1 MKKIISMLTS
11 FMMMMLVMANIAI
24 PISAVA
30 TSEADADT
38 VLKIGSVKA
47 NAGETVKVPVSL
59 TKNTKGLA
67 SVQLKL
73 KTSGG
78 ITVKANSMAGTMK
91 DSNMVC
97 MPNYKDAESFILAWV
112 NANTASLEGTDAEVM
127 SLEFEIPA
135 GTPDGTYPITF
146 ADASEYALEGTNAA
160 GVDLN
165 MYGVAGEIVVG
176 EGGEVT
182 TTTTVTTADTTPVET
197 TTTAATTPTPTPGD
211 YDTELTIGTVTG
223 KAGETVTLPIALT
236 KNDKGFASVQ
246 LKLNTALPTV
256 KDSMAG
262 TMKDSNMVCMPNYNK
277 EDSFILA
284 WVNADTASI
293 EGLDDNLMTLQYT
306 IPADAKPGTV
316 YPITFADKS
325 DYALEG
331 TNAAG
336 ENLVIE
342 GIDGSITVEDAV
354 APDPDTQLTIGNV
367 KGKPGETV
375 TLPVAL
381 TKNDKGFAS
390 VQLKLNTALPTVK
403 DSMAGTMKDSNMVCM
418 PNYNKEDSF
427 ILAWVNADTA
437 SIEGLDDNLMT
448 LQYTIPADA
457 KPGTVYPI
465 TFADKSDY
473 ALEGTNAA
481 GENLVIE
488 GIDGSITVED
498 AVAPDPDTQLTIG
511 NVKGKPGETV
521 TLPVALTK
529 NDKGFASVQLK
540 LNTALPTVKDSMA
553 GTMKDSNMVCMPN
566 YNKEDS
572 FILAWV
578 NADTASIEGLDDNL
592 MTLQYTIPADAKPGT
607 VYPITFADKSDYALE
622 GTNAAGENLVIEGID
637 GSITVED
644 AVAPD
649 PDTQLTI
656 GNVKGKPGETVTLP
670 VALTK
675 NDKGFASV
683 QLKLNTAL
691 PTVKDSMAGTMKDS
705 NMVCMPNYNKEDSF
719 ILAWVNADTAS
730 IEGLDDNLMTLQYTI
745 PADAKPGT
753 VYPITFADKSDY
765 ALEGTNAAGENL
777 VIEGIDGYIKV
788 KEETPEPDLIL
799 EAEQKKAKPGDLVT
813 YAVKVTKNDKGVA
826 SLQIKLKTDVLQ
838 VEKDSIGGYVKDNNM
853 VCMPNYGQ
861 ANAYILAWVNADTAS
876 MEGTNDEF
884 MTIQFQIPEDATP
897 GTKYPITFAPD
908 SEYALEGT
916 NGAGENLNIKGVDG
930 WIEIEEPDDT
940 TTTTTTTEETT
951 TTTEETTTTTEES
964 TTETST
970 TEPTTTTVTTTPTT
984 VTTTTTPE
992 PTETTTTTSET
1003 TTVTTTTTPTP
1014 TTTVTTTT
1022 TPTPTTTTTPTP
1034 TTTTSETTVTTVT
1047 TTPTETTTTTAETP
1061 APEADLVLEADKVE
1075 VAAGDTVTYKVKVT
1089 KNAKGVASLQMK
1101 LKTDALQ
1108 VENESIGG
1116 YVKDSNM
1123 VCMPNYKQANAF
1135 TLAWVNAG
1143 TLSME
1148 GTNDEFITI
1157 QFTVPAD
1164 AEDGTI
1170 YPITFAPNSEYELAG
1185 TNGAGEDLVVEGVA
1199 GYIKV
1204 KATTTTTTTTEE
1216 STTTTV
1222 TTTPTTT
1229 TTPEPTETSTTT
1241 SATTTPTTTTTP
1253 EPTETSTTTS
1263 ATTTPTTT
1271 TTPEPTETSTTTSE
1285 TTTVTTT
1292 TTPTPT
1298 TTTSETTVT
1307 TVTTTPTE
1315 TTTTTAET
1323 PAPEADLVLE
1333 ADKVEAAPGETVK
1346 FPVKVTKNAK
1356 GVASLQMKLKTDAL
1370 QVADGSLAGYVQ
1382 DSNMVCMPNYKQA
1395 NAFTL
1400 AWVNAGTLSM
1410 EGTNDEFIMLTFE
1423 IPEDAEDGTI
1433 YPITFAPN
1441 SEYELAGTNGDG
1453 LDLVIEG
1460 LDGYIKV
1467 VKPIE
1472 TTTVTTTTT
1481 PVTTTTT
1488 PEPTETSTTT
1498 SETTTVTT
1506 TTTPEPTETS
1516 TTTSET
1522 TTVTTTT
1529 TPEPTETSTT
1539 TSESTTETTVT
1550 TVTTTPTETT
1560 TTTAE
1565 TPAPDADLVLKIDD
1579 IEAEAGETVKLPI
1592 KVTKNAKGVA
1602 SLQMQV
1608 KTDALQVND
1617 GSLSGYVQDSNMV
1630 CMPNY
1635 KQNNKFT
1642 LAWVNAG
1649 TASMEGLNDEFI
1661 VLEFTIPE
1669 DAEAGTKYPITFADS
1684 SEYELAGTNGNAEDL
1699 VIEGIN
1705 GSITVKG
1712 KDTTTE
1718 TTTTTAEPATSP
1730 TTTTTETTVTTSE
1743 TTNTGD
1749 TSGTTTETEESMTT
1763 TTNGGDATSE
1773 TTTTTAVTTTTTAA
1787 GGTTATTKTTPGSS
1801 AKTTTA
1807 TTKAS
1812 TTTSPHTGVAGV
1824 AATVA
1829 AFITAAGAA
1838 IFSRKKND

>member
-1 MKKIISMLTS
+1 MLTS

-262 TMKDSNMVCMPNYNK
+262 TMKDSNMVCMPNYTK
-277 EDSFILA
+277 TDSFILA
-284 WVNADTASI
+284 WVNANTASI
-293 EGLDDNLMTLQYT
+293 EGLDENLMTLQYT
-306 IPADAKPGTV
+306 IPADAAPGTV
-316 YPITFADKS
+316 YPITFADAS

-336 ENLVIE
+336 ENLKINGVAGAIK
-342 GIDGSITVEDAV
+342 VEEEVKPA
-354 APDPDTQLTIGNV
+354 DTQLTIGKV
-367 KGKPGETV
+367 TGKPGETV

-390 VQLKLNTALPTVK
+390 VQLKLNTSLPTVK

-488 GIDGSITVED
+488 GIDGSITVEEE
-498 AVAPDPDTQLTIG
+498 VGDPDTQLTIG

-540 LNTALPTVKDSMA
+540 LNTSLPTVKDSMA

-637 GSITVED
+637 GSITVE
-644 AVAPD
+644 A
-649 PDTQLTI
+649 
-656 GNVKGKPGETVTLP
+656 E
-670 VALTK
+670 
-675 NDKGFASV
+675 
-683 QLKLNTAL
+683 
-691 PTVKDSMAGTMKDS
+691 
-705 NMVCMPNYNKEDSF
+705 
-719 ILAWVNADTAS
+719 
-730 IEGLDDNLMTLQYTI
+730 EG
-745 PADAKPGT
+745 
-753 VYPITFADKSDY
+753 
-765 ALEGTNAAGENL
+765 
-777 VIEGIDGYIKV
+777 
-788 KEETPEPDLIL
+788 EPDLIL
-799 EAEQKKAKPGDLVT
+799 EAEQKKAKPGELVT

-826 SLQIKLKTDVLQ
+826 SLQMKLKTDVLQ

-897 GTKYPITFAPD
+897 GTKYPITFAPN

-970 TEPTTTTVTTTPTT
+970 TEPTTTTVTTTETSTTEPTT
-984 VTTTTTPE
+984 TTVTTTETSTTEPTTTTVTTTETTTTEPTTTTVTTTPTTTTTPE
-992 PTETTTTTSET
+992 PTETSTTTSET
-1003 TTVTTTTTPTP
+1003 TTV
-1014 TTTVTTTT
+1014 
-1022 TPTPTTTTTPTP
+1022 TTTTTPTP

-1164 AEDGTI
+1164 AEEGTI

-1216 STTTTV
+1216 TTTTTEESTTTTV
-1222 TTTPTTT
+1222 
-1229 TTPEPTETSTTT
+1229 
-1241 SATTTPTTTTTP
+1241 TTTPTTTTTP

-1467 VKPIE
+1467 VAPTP
-1472 TTTVTTTTT
+1472 TTT
-1481 PVTTTTT
+1481 VTTTTT

-1539 TSESTTETTVT
+1539 TSETTTETTVT

-1661 VLEFTIPE
+1661 VLSFTIPE

-1773 TTTTTAVTTTTTAA
+1773 TTTTTAVTTTTKAA

>member
-1 MKKIISMLTS
+1 
-11 FMMMMLVMANIAI
+11 
-24 PISAVA
+24 
-30 TSEADADT
+30 
-38 VLKIGSVKA
+38 
-47 NAGETVKVPVSL
+47 
-59 TKNTKGLA
+59 
-67 SVQLKL
+67 
-73 KTSGG
+73 
-78 ITVKANSMAGTMK
+78 
-91 DSNMVC
+91 
-97 MPNYKDAESFILAWV
+97 MPNYTKEDSFVLAWV
-112 NANTASLEGTDAEVM
+112 NANTAS
-127 SLEFEIPA
+127 
-135 GTPDGTYPITF
+135 
-146 ADASEYALEGTNAA
+146 
-160 GVDLN
+160 
-165 MYGVAGEIVVG
+165 
-176 EGGEVT
+176 
-182 TTTTVTTADTTPVET
+182 
-197 TTTAATTPTPTPGD
+197 
-211 YDTELTIGTVTG
+211 
-223 KAGETVTLPIALT
+223 
-236 KNDKGFASVQ
+236 
-246 LKLNTALPTV
+246 
-256 KDSMAG
+256 
-262 TMKDSNMVCMPNYNK
+262 
-277 EDSFILA
+277 
-284 WVNADTASI
+284 I
-293 EGLDDNLMTLQYT
+293 EGLDENLMTLQYT

-316 YPITFADKS
+316 YPITFADNS

-336 ENLVIE
+336 ENLKINGVAGAIK
-342 GIDGSITVEDAV
+342 VEEEVKPA
-354 APDPDTQLTIGNV
+354 DTQLTIGKV
-367 KGKPGETV
+367 TGKPGETV

-418 PNYNKEDSF
+418 PNYTKEDSF
-427 ILAWVNADTA
+427 VLAWVNANTA

-448 LQYTIPADA
+448 LQFTIPEDA
-457 KPGTVYPI
+457 EPGTVYPI
-465 TFADKSDY
+465 TFAD
-473 ALEGTNAA
+473 A
-481 GENLVIE
+481 
-488 GIDGSITVED
+488 
-498 AVAPDPDTQLTIG
+498 
-511 NVKGKPGETV
+511 
-521 TLPVALTK
+521 
-529 NDKGFASVQLK
+529 
-540 LNTALPTVKDSMA
+540 
-553 GTMKDSNMVCMPN
+553 
-566 YNKEDS
+566 
-572 FILAWV
+572 
-578 NADTASIEGLDDNL
+578 
-592 MTLQYTIPADAKPGT
+592 
-607 VYPITFADKSDYALE
+607 
-622 GTNAAGENLVIEGID
+622 
-637 GSITVED
+637 
-644 AVAPD
+644 
-649 PDTQLTI
+649 
-656 GNVKGKPGETVTLP
+656 
-670 VALTK
+670 
-675 NDKGFASV
+675 
-683 QLKLNTAL
+683 
-691 PTVKDSMAGTMKDS
+691 
-705 NMVCMPNYNKEDSF
+705 
-719 ILAWVNADTAS
+719 
-730 IEGLDDNLMTLQYTI
+730 
-745 PADAKPGT
+745 
-753 VYPITFADKSDY
+753 SDY

-788 KEETPEPDLIL
+788 KEEAPEPDLIL

-826 SLQIKLKTDVLQ
+826 SLQMKLHTDVLQ

-861 ANAYILAWVNADTAS
+861 ANAYTLAWVNAGTLS

-897 GTKYPITFAPD
+897 GTKYPITFAPN

-940 TTTTTTTEETT
+940 TTTTTTTPEPTDTT
-951 TTTEETTTTTEES
+951 TTTTSET
-964 TTETST
+964 
-970 TEPTTTTVTTTPTT
+970 TTTTVTTTTTPEPTET
-984 VTTTTTPE
+984 STTTSVTTTTTPE

-1003 TTVTTTTTPTP
+1003 TTTTTPA
-1014 TTTVTTTT
+1014 
-1022 TPTPTTTTTPTP
+1022 
-1034 TTTTSETTVTTVT
+1034 
-1047 TTPTETTTTTAETP
+1047 PTETTTTTT
-1061 APEADLVLEADKVE
+1061 
-1075 VAAGDTVTYKVKVT
+1075 
-1089 KNAKGVASLQMK
+1089 
-1101 LKTDALQ
+1101 
-1108 VENESIGG
+1108 
-1116 YVKDSNM
+1116 
-1123 VCMPNYKQANAF
+1123 
-1135 TLAWVNAG
+1135 
-1143 TLSME
+1143 
-1148 GTNDEFITI
+1148 
-1157 QFTVPAD
+1157 
-1164 AEDGTI
+1164 
-1170 YPITFAPNSEYELAG
+1170 SE
-1185 TNGAGEDLVVEGVA
+1185 
-1199 GYIKV
+1199 
-1204 KATTTTTTTTEE
+1204 
-1216 STTTTV
+1216 
-1222 TTTPTTT
+1222 
-1229 TTPEPTETSTTT
+1229 
-1241 SATTTPTTTTTP
+1241 
-1253 EPTETSTTTS
+1253 
-1263 ATTTPTTT
+1263 TTTPTTT

-1333 ADKVEAAPGETVK
+1333 ADKVEVAAGDTVTYKVKVTKNVKGVASLQMKLKTDALQVEDESIGGYVKDSNMVCMPNYKQANSFTLAWVNAGTLSMEGTNDEFVTIQFTVPADAEEGTIYPITFAPNSEYELAGTNGNGEDLVVEGVAGYIKVKATTTTTTTSETTTVTTTTTPEPTETSTTTSATTTVTTTTTPEPTETSTTTSATTTETTVTPAPEADLVLEADKVEAAPGETVK

-1370 QVADGSLAGYVQ
+1370 QVVDGSLAGYVQ

-1410 EGTNDEFIMLTFE
+1410 DGTNDEFMVLTFE
-1423 IPEDAEDGTI
+1423 IPADAEDGTI

-1467 VKPIE
+1467 VAPTP
-1472 TTTVTTTTT
+1472 TTT
-1481 PVTTTTT
+1481 
-1488 PEPTETSTTT
+1488 
-1498 SETTTVTT
+1498 TTTVTT

-1516 TTTSET
+1516 TTTSATTTETTPEPTETST

-1560 TTTAE
+1560 TTTEE

-1608 KTDALQVND
+1608 KTDVLQVND
-1617 GSLSGYVQDSNMV
+1617 GSLSGYVQDNNMV

-1649 TASMEGLNDEFI
+1649 TVSMEGLNDEFI

-1669 DAEAGTKYPITFADS
+1669 DAEAGTKYPITFADN

-1699 VIEGIN
+1699 VIEGLA

-1718 TTTTTAEPATSP
+1718 TTTTTAEPDTSG

-1749 TSGTTTETEESMTT
+1749 TSVTTTETDNSMTT
-1763 TTNGGDATSE
+1763 TTNSGDATSE

-1787 GGTTATTKTTPGSS
+1787 GGTTATTKTTPGST
-1801 AKTTTA
+1801 ARTTTA

>member
-47 NAGETVKVPVSL
+47 NAGDTVKVPVSL

-97 MPNYKDAESFILAWV
+97 MPNYTKSDSFILAWV
-112 NANTASLEGTDAEVM
+112 NANTASLEGTDDNVLT
-127 SLEFEIPA
+127 LEFEVPA
-135 GTPDGTYPITF
+135 GTPDGAYPITF

-160 GVDLN
+160 GTDLN

-176 EGGEVT
+176 EGGDVT
-182 TTTTVTTADTTPVET
+182 TTTTETTVTTTETSETSATTVTTPAPVT
-197 TTTAATTPTPTPGD
+197 GD

-223 KAGETVTLPIALT
+223 KAGETVTLPISLT

-262 TMKDSNMVCMPNYNK
+262 TMKDSNMVCMPNYTK
-277 EDSFILA
+277 EDSFVLA
-284 WVNADTASI
+284 WVNANTASI
-293 EGLDDNLMTLQYT
+293 EGLDDNLMTLQFT
-306 IPADAKPGTV
+306 IPEDAEPGTV

-354 APDPDTQLTIGNV
+354 APDPDTQLTIGKV
-367 KGKPGETV
+367 EGAPGETV

-418 PNYNKEDSF
+418 PNYTKEDSF
-427 ILAWVNADTA
+427 VLAWVNANTA

-448 LQYTIPADA
+448 LQFTIP
-457 KPGTVYPI
+457 
-465 TFADKSDY
+465 
-473 ALEGTNAA
+473 
-481 GENLVIE
+481 
-488 GIDGSITVED
+488 ED
-498 AVAPDPDTQLTIG
+498 A
-511 NVKGKPGETV
+511 E
-521 TLPVALTK
+521 
-529 NDKGFASVQLK
+529 
-540 LNTALPTVKDSMA
+540 
-553 GTMKDSNMVCMPN
+553 
-566 YNKEDS
+566 
-572 FILAWV
+572 
-578 NADTASIEGLDDNL
+578 
-592 MTLQYTIPADAKPGT
+592 
-607 VYPITFADKSDYALE
+607 
-622 GTNAAGENLVIEGID
+622 
-637 GSITVED
+637 
-644 AVAPD
+644 
-649 PDTQLTI
+649 
-656 GNVKGKPGETVTLP
+656 
-670 VALTK
+670 
-675 NDKGFASV
+675 
-683 QLKLNTAL
+683 
-691 PTVKDSMAGTMKDS
+691 
-705 NMVCMPNYNKEDSF
+705 
-719 ILAWVNADTAS
+719 
-730 IEGLDDNLMTLQYTI
+730 
-745 PADAKPGT
+745 PGT

-799 EAEQKKAKPGDLVT
+799 EAEQKKAKPGELVT

-826 SLQIKLKTDVLQ
+826 SLQMKLKTDVLQ

-897 GTKYPITFAPD
+897 GTKYPITFAPN

-930 WIEIEEPDDT
+930 WIEIEEDT
-940 TTTTTTTEETT
+940 TTTTTTSETTTETSTTEPT
-951 TTTEETTTTTEES
+951 TTTETTTETSTTEPTTTTET

-970 TEPTTTTVTTTPTT
+970 TEPTTTTVTTTETSTT
-984 VTTTTTPE
+984 E
-992 PTETTTTTSET
+992 PTT
-1003 TTVTTTTTPTP
+1003 TTVTTTETSTTEPT
-1014 TTTVTTTT
+1014 TTTVTTTE
-1022 TPTPTTTTTPTP
+1022 PTTTTTVTTTETSTTEP
-1034 TTTTSETTVTTVT
+1034 TTTTVT
-1047 TTPTETTTTTAETP
+1047 TTETSTTEPTTTTVTTTETSTTEPTTTTVTTTDTSATTTTTETQP
-1061 APEADLVLEADKVE
+1061 QEANLILEADKVE
-1075 VAAGDTVTYKVKVT
+1075 DAVAGETVTYRIKVT
-1089 KNAKGVASLQMK
+1089 KNTKGVASLQMK
-1101 LKTDALQ
+1101 LKTDVLQ
-1108 VENESIGG
+1108 VENNSIGG
-1116 YVKDSNM
+1116 YVNDNNM
-1123 VCMPNYKQANAF
+1123 VCMPNYGQANAF

-1148 GTNDEFITI
+1148 GTNDEFVTI
-1157 QFTVPAD
+1157 QFKIPAD

-1185 TNGAGEDLVVEGVA
+1185 TNGNGEDLVIESVA

-1204 KATTTTTTTTEE
+1204 KAPVTTTTTSTTEPTTTTETTTE
-1216 STTTTV
+1216 TSTTEPTTTTV
-1222 TTTPTTT
+1222 TTT
-1229 TTPEPTETSTTT
+1229 ETSTT
-1241 SATTTPTTTTTP
+1241 
-1253 EPTETSTTTS
+1253 EPT
-1263 ATTTPTTT
+1263 
-1271 TTPEPTETSTTTSE
+1271 

-1292 TTPTPT
+1292 ETSTTEPT
-1298 TTTSETTVT
+1298 TT
-1307 TVTTTPTE
+1307 TVTTTETSTTE
-1315 TTTTTAET
+1315 PTTTTVTTTDTSAT
-1323 PAPEADLVLE
+1323 TTTSDTQPQIADLVLE

-1346 FPVKVTKNAK
+1346 FPVKVTKNDK

-1370 QVADGSLAGYVQ
+1370 QVVDGSLAGYVQ

-1467 VKPIE
+1467 VAPVTTTTTSTTE
-1472 TTTVTTTTT
+1472 PTTTTVTTT
-1481 PVTTTTT
+1481 
-1488 PEPTETSTTT
+1488 EPTT
-1498 SETTTVTT
+1498 TTTVTT
-1506 TTTPEPTETS
+1506 TETS
-1516 TTTSET
+1516 TTEPTT
-1522 TTVTTTT
+1522 TTVTTTETST
-1529 TPEPTETSTT
+1529 TEPTTTTVTTTETSTT
-1539 TSESTTETTVT
+1539 EPTTT
-1550 TVTTTPTETT
+1550 TVTTTDTSATT
-1560 TTTAE
+1560 TTTV
-1565 TPAPDADLVLKIDD
+1565 TPSPEADLVLDIDD

-1669 DAEAGTKYPITFADS
+1669 DAEAGTVYPITFADS

-1699 VIEGIN
+1699 VIEGIA

-1712 KDTTTE
+1712 TTTSATTTTE
-1718 TTTTTAEPATSP
+1718 TTVEPATSA
-1730 TTTTTETTVTTSE
+1730 TTTTTETTAATSDTTQTNATTE
-1743 TTNTGD
+1743 TTTG
-1749 TSGTTTETEESMTT
+1749 TEESMTT
-1763 TTNGGDATSE
+1763 TTNGGDATSVTTVTTTP
-1773 TTTTTAVTTTTTAA
+1773 TTTTTT
-1787 GGTTATTKTTPGSS
+1787 GGTTVTTKTTSGSTAKTTT

-1812 TTTSPHTGVAGV
+1812 TTTSPHTGVAG
-1824 AATVA
+1824 A

>member
-1 MKKIISMLTS
+1 
-11 FMMMMLVMANIAI
+11 
-24 PISAVA
+24 
-30 TSEADADT
+30 
-38 VLKIGSVKA
+38 
-47 NAGETVKVPVSL
+47 
-59 TKNTKGLA
+59 
-67 SVQLKL
+67 
-73 KTSGG
+73 
-78 ITVKANSMAGTMK
+78 
-91 DSNMVC
+91 
-97 MPNYKDAESFILAWV
+97 
-112 NANTASLEGTDAEVM
+112 
-127 SLEFEIPA
+127 
-135 GTPDGTYPITF
+135 
-146 ADASEYALEGTNAA
+146 
-160 GVDLN
+160 
-165 MYGVAGEIVVG
+165 
-176 EGGEVT
+176 
-182 TTTTVTTADTTPVET
+182 
-197 TTTAATTPTPTPGD
+197 
-211 YDTELTIGTVTG
+211 
-223 KAGETVTLPIALT
+223 
-236 KNDKGFASVQ
+236 
-246 LKLNTALPTV
+246 
-256 KDSMAG
+256 
-262 TMKDSNMVCMPNYNK
+262 
-277 EDSFILA
+277 
-284 WVNADTASI
+284 
-293 EGLDDNLMTLQYT
+293 
-306 IPADAKPGTV
+306 
-316 YPITFADKS
+316 
-325 DYALEG
+325 
-331 TNAAG
+331 
-336 ENLVIE
+336 
-342 GIDGSITVEDAV
+342 
-354 APDPDTQLTIGNV
+354 
-367 KGKPGETV
+367 
-375 TLPVAL
+375 
-381 TKNDKGFAS
+381 
-390 VQLKLNTALPTVK
+390 
-403 DSMAGTMKDSNMVCM
+403 
-418 PNYNKEDSF
+418 
-427 ILAWVNADTA
+427 
-437 SIEGLDDNLMT
+437 
-448 LQYTIPADA
+448 
-457 KPGTVYPI
+457 
-465 TFADKSDY
+465 
-473 ALEGTNAA
+473 
-481 GENLVIE
+481 
-488 GIDGSITVED
+488 
-498 AVAPDPDTQLTIG
+498 
-511 NVKGKPGETV
+511 
-521 TLPVALTK
+521 
-529 NDKGFASVQLK
+529 
-540 LNTALPTVKDSMA
+540 
-553 GTMKDSNMVCMPN
+553 
-566 YNKEDS
+566 
-572 FILAWV
+572 
-578 NADTASIEGLDDNL
+578 
-592 MTLQYTIPADAKPGT
+592 
-607 VYPITFADKSDYALE
+607 
-622 GTNAAGENLVIEGID
+622 
-637 GSITVED
+637 
-644 AVAPD
+644 
-649 PDTQLTI
+649 
-656 GNVKGKPGETVTLP
+656 
-670 VALTK
+670 
-675 NDKGFASV
+675 
-683 QLKLNTAL
+683 
-691 PTVKDSMAGTMKDS
+691 
-705 NMVCMPNYNKEDSF
+705 
-719 ILAWVNADTAS
+719 
-730 IEGLDDNLMTLQYTI
+730 
-745 PADAKPGT
+745 
-753 VYPITFADKSDY
+753 
-765 ALEGTNAAGENL
+765 
-777 VIEGIDGYIKV
+777 
-788 KEETPEPDLIL
+788 
-799 EAEQKKAKPGDLVT
+799 
-813 YAVKVTKNDKGVA
+813 
-826 SLQIKLKTDVLQ
+826 
-838 VEKDSIGGYVKDNNM
+838 
-853 VCMPNYGQ
+853 
-861 ANAYILAWVNADTAS
+861 
-876 MEGTNDEF
+876 
-884 MTIQFQIPEDATP
+884 
-897 GTKYPITFAPD
+897 
-908 SEYALEGT
+908 
-916 NGAGENLNIKGVDG
+916 
-930 WIEIEEPDDT
+930 
-940 TTTTTTTEETT
+940 
-951 TTTEETTTTTEES
+951 
-964 TTETST
+964 
-970 TEPTTTTVTTTPTT
+970 
-984 VTTTTTPE
+984 
-992 PTETTTTTSET
+992 
-1003 TTVTTTTTPTP
+1003 
-1014 TTTVTTTT
+1014 
-1022 TPTPTTTTTPTP
+1022 
-1034 TTTTSETTVTTVT
+1034 
-1047 TTPTETTTTTAETP
+1047 
-1061 APEADLVLEADKVE
+1061 
-1075 VAAGDTVTYKVKVT
+1075 
-1089 KNAKGVASLQMK
+1089 MK

-1164 AEDGTI
+1164 AEEGTI

-1216 STTTTV
+1216 TTTTTEESTTTTV
-1222 TTTPTTT
+1222 
-1229 TTPEPTETSTTT
+1229 
-1241 SATTTPTTTTTP
+1241 TTTPTTTTTP

-1467 VKPIE
+1467 VAPTP

-1718 TTTTTAEPATSP
+1718 TTTTTAEPATSA

>member
-1 MKKIISMLTS
+1 MLTS

-262 TMKDSNMVCMPNYNK
+262 TMKDSNMVCMPNYTK
-277 EDSFILA
+277 TDSFILA
-284 WVNADTASI
+284 WVNANTASI
-293 EGLDDNLMTLQYT
+293 EGLDENLMTLQYT
-306 IPADAKPGTV
+306 IPADAAPGTV
-316 YPITFADKS
+316 YPITFADAS

-336 ENLVIE
+336 ENLKINGVAGAIK
-342 GIDGSITVEDAV
+342 VEEEVKPA
-354 APDPDTQLTIGNV
+354 DTQLTIGKV
-367 KGKPGETV
+367 TGKPGETV

-390 VQLKLNTALPTVK
+390 VQLKLNTSLPTVK

-488 GIDGSITVED
+488 GIDGSITVEEE
-498 AVAPDPDTQLTIG
+498 VGDPDTQLTIG

-540 LNTALPTVKDSMA
+540 LNTSLPTVKDSMA

-637 GSITVED
+637 GSITVE
-644 AVAPD
+644 A
-649 PDTQLTI
+649 
-656 GNVKGKPGETVTLP
+656 E
-670 VALTK
+670 
-675 NDKGFASV
+675 
-683 QLKLNTAL
+683 
-691 PTVKDSMAGTMKDS
+691 
-705 NMVCMPNYNKEDSF
+705 
-719 ILAWVNADTAS
+719 
-730 IEGLDDNLMTLQYTI
+730 EG
-745 PADAKPGT
+745 
-753 VYPITFADKSDY
+753 
-765 ALEGTNAAGENL
+765 
-777 VIEGIDGYIKV
+777 
-788 KEETPEPDLIL
+788 EPDLIL
-799 EAEQKKAKPGDLVT
+799 EAEQKKAKPGELVT

-826 SLQIKLKTDVLQ
+826 SLQMKLKTDVLQ

-897 GTKYPITFAPD
+897 GTKYPITFAPN

-970 TEPTTTTVTTTPTT
+970 TEPTTTTVTTTETSTTEPTT
-984 VTTTTTPE
+984 TTVTTTETSTTEPTTTTVTTTETTTTEPTTTTVTTTPTTTTTPE
-992 PTETTTTTSET
+992 PTETSTTTSET
-1003 TTVTTTTTPTP
+1003 TTV
-1014 TTTVTTTT
+1014 
-1022 TPTPTTTTTPTP
+1022 TTTTTPTP

-1164 AEDGTI
+1164 AEEGTI

-1216 STTTTV
+1216 TTTTTEESTTTTV

-1241 SATTTPTTTTTP
+1241 SETTTPTTTTTP

-1467 VKPIE
+1467 VAPTP

-1539 TSESTTETTVT
+1539 TSETTTETTVT

>member
-1 MKKIISMLTS
+1 MLTS

-262 TMKDSNMVCMPNYNK
+262 TMKDSNMVCMPNYTK
-277 EDSFILA
+277 TDSFILA
-284 WVNADTASI
+284 WVNANTASI
-293 EGLDDNLMTLQYT
+293 EGLDENLMTLQYT
-306 IPADAKPGTV
+306 IPADAAPGTV
-316 YPITFADKS
+316 YPITFADAS

-336 ENLVIE
+336 ENLKINGVAGAIK
-342 GIDGSITVEDAV
+342 VEEEVKPA
-354 APDPDTQLTIGNV
+354 DTQLTIGKV
-367 KGKPGETV
+367 TGKPGETV

-390 VQLKLNTALPTVK
+390 VQLKLNTSLPTVK

-488 GIDGSITVED
+488 GIDGSITVEEE
-498 AVAPDPDTQLTIG
+498 VGDPDTQLTIG

-540 LNTALPTVKDSMA
+540 LNTSLPTVKDSMA

-637 GSITVED
+637 GSITVE
-644 AVAPD
+644 A
-649 PDTQLTI
+649 
-656 GNVKGKPGETVTLP
+656 E
-670 VALTK
+670 
-675 NDKGFASV
+675 
-683 QLKLNTAL
+683 
-691 PTVKDSMAGTMKDS
+691 
-705 NMVCMPNYNKEDSF
+705 
-719 ILAWVNADTAS
+719 
-730 IEGLDDNLMTLQYTI
+730 EG
-745 PADAKPGT
+745 
-753 VYPITFADKSDY
+753 
-765 ALEGTNAAGENL
+765 
-777 VIEGIDGYIKV
+777 
-788 KEETPEPDLIL
+788 EPDLIL
-799 EAEQKKAKPGDLVT
+799 EAEQKKAKPGELVT

-826 SLQIKLKTDVLQ
+826 SLQMKLKTDVLQ

-897 GTKYPITFAPD
+897 GTKYPITFAPN

-970 TEPTTTTVTTTPTT
+970 TEPTTTTVTTTETSTTEPTT
-984 VTTTTTPE
+984 TTVTTTETTTTEPTTTTVTTTPTTTTTPE
-992 PTETTTTTSET
+992 PTETSTTTSET

-1014 TTTVTTTT
+1014 TTTTE
-1022 TPTPTTTTTPTP
+1022 
-1034 TTTTSETTVTTVT
+1034 ETTVTTVT

-1164 AEDGTI
+1164 AEEGTI

-1216 STTTTV
+1216 TTTTTEESTTTTV
-1222 TTTPTTT
+1222 
-1229 TTPEPTETSTTT
+1229 
-1241 SATTTPTTTTTP
+1241 TTTPTTTTTP

-1298 TTTSETTVT
+1298 TTTEETTVT

-1467 VKPIE
+1467 VAPTP
-1472 TTTVTTTTT
+1472 TTT
-1481 PVTTTTT
+1481 VTTTTT

-1539 TSESTTETTVT
+1539 TSETTTETTVT

-1661 VLEFTIPE
+1661 VLSFTIPE

-1773 TTTTTAVTTTTTAA
+1773 TTTTTAVTTTTKAA

>member
-182 TTTTVTTADTTPVET
+182 TTTTVTTADTTADTTPAVT
-197 TTTAATTPTPTPGD
+197 TTTAVTTPAPTPGD

-262 TMKDSNMVCMPNYNK
+262 TMKDSNMVCMPNYTK
-277 EDSFILA
+277 TDSFILA
-284 WVNADTASI
+284 WVNANTASI
-293 EGLDDNLMTLQYT
+293 EGLDENLMTLQFT
-306 IPADAKPGTV
+306 IPADAAPGTV
-316 YPITFADKS
+316 YPITFADAS

-336 ENLVIE
+336 ENLKINGVAGAIK
-342 GIDGSITVEDAV
+342 VEEEVKPA
-354 APDPDTQLTIGNV
+354 DTQLTIGKV
-367 KGKPGETV
+367 TGKPGETV

-390 VQLKLNTALPTVK
+390 VQLKLNTSLPTVK

-448 LQYTIPADA
+448 LQYTIPEDA

-488 GIDGSITVED
+488 GIDGSITVE
-498 AVAPDPDTQLTIG
+498 
-511 NVKGKPGETV
+511 
-521 TLPVALTK
+521 
-529 NDKGFASVQLK
+529 
-540 LNTALPTVKDSMA
+540 
-553 GTMKDSNMVCMPN
+553 
-566 YNKEDS
+566 
-572 FILAWV
+572 
-578 NADTASIEGLDDNL
+578 
-592 MTLQYTIPADAKPGT
+592 
-607 VYPITFADKSDYALE
+607 
-622 GTNAAGENLVIEGID
+622 
-637 GSITVED
+637 
-644 AVAPD
+644 
-649 PDTQLTI
+649 
-656 GNVKGKPGETVTLP
+656 
-670 VALTK
+670 
-675 NDKGFASV
+675 
-683 QLKLNTAL
+683 
-691 PTVKDSMAGTMKDS
+691 
-705 NMVCMPNYNKEDSF
+705 
-719 ILAWVNADTAS
+719 
-730 IEGLDDNLMTLQYTI
+730 
-745 PADAKPGT
+745 
-753 VYPITFADKSDY
+753 
-765 ALEGTNAAGENL
+765 
-777 VIEGIDGYIKV
+777 
-788 KEETPEPDLIL
+788 EEVGGEPDLIL
-799 EAEQKKAKPGDLVT
+799 EAEQKKAKPGELVT

-826 SLQIKLKTDVLQ
+826 SLQMKLKTDVLQ

-897 GTKYPITFAPD
+897 GTKYPITFAPN

-930 WIEIEEPDDT
+930 WIEIEEPEDT

-970 TEPTTTTVTTTPTT
+970 TEPTTTTVTTTETSTTEPTT
-984 VTTTTTPE
+984 TTVTTTETTTTEPTTTTVTTTPTTTTTPE
-992 PTETTTTTSET
+992 PTETSTTTSET

-1014 TTTVTTTT
+1014 TTTTE
-1022 TPTPTTTTTPTP
+1022 
-1034 TTTTSETTVTTVT
+1034 ETTVTTVT

-1164 AEDGTI
+1164 AEEGTI

-1241 SATTTPTTTTTP
+1241 SETTTPTTTTTP

-1323 PAPEADLVLE
+1323 PVPDADLVLE

-1467 VKPIE
+1467 VAPTP

-1773 TTTTTAVTTTTTAA
+1773 TTTTTAVTTTTKAA

>member
-47 NAGETVKVPVSL
+47 NAGDTVKVPVSL

-97 MPNYKDAESFILAWV
+97 MPNYTKSDSFILAWV
-112 NANTASLEGTDAEVM
+112 NANTASLEGTDDNVLT
-127 SLEFEIPA
+127 LEFEVPA
-135 GTPDGTYPITF
+135 GTPDGAYPITF

-160 GVDLN
+160 GTDLN

-176 EGGEVT
+176 EGGDVT
-182 TTTTVTTADTTPVET
+182 TTTTETTVTTTETSETSATTV
-197 TTTAATTPTPTPGD
+197 TTPTPTPGD

-223 KAGETVTLPIALT
+223 KAGETVTLPISLT

-262 TMKDSNMVCMPNYNK
+262 TMKDSNMVCMPNYTK
-277 EDSFILA
+277 TDSFVLA
-284 WVNADTASI
+284 WVNAGTASIEGLDENLMTLQYTIPADAKPGTVYPITFADASDYALEGTNAAGDNLKINGVAGAIKVEEEVKPADTQLTIGKVTGKPGETVTLPVALTKNDKGFASVQLKLNTSLPTVKDSMAGTMKDSNMVCMPNYTKTDSFVLAWVNANTASI
-293 EGLDDNLMTLQYT
+293 EGLDDNLMTLQFT
-306 IPADAKPGTV
+306 IPEDAEPGTV

-354 APDPDTQLTIGNV
+354 APDPDTQLTIGKV
-367 KGKPGETV
+367 EGAPGETV

-418 PNYNKEDSF
+418 PNYTKTDSF
-427 ILAWVNADTA
+427 VLAWVNANTA

-448 LQYTIPADA
+448 LQFTIP
-457 KPGTVYPI
+457 
-465 TFADKSDY
+465 
-473 ALEGTNAA
+473 
-481 GENLVIE
+481 
-488 GIDGSITVED
+488 ED
-498 AVAPDPDTQLTIG
+498 A
-511 NVKGKPGETV
+511 E
-521 TLPVALTK
+521 
-529 NDKGFASVQLK
+529 
-540 LNTALPTVKDSMA
+540 
-553 GTMKDSNMVCMPN
+553 
-566 YNKEDS
+566 
-572 FILAWV
+572 
-578 NADTASIEGLDDNL
+578 
-592 MTLQYTIPADAKPGT
+592 
-607 VYPITFADKSDYALE
+607 
-622 GTNAAGENLVIEGID
+622 
-637 GSITVED
+637 
-644 AVAPD
+644 
-649 PDTQLTI
+649 
-656 GNVKGKPGETVTLP
+656 
-670 VALTK
+670 
-675 NDKGFASV
+675 
-683 QLKLNTAL
+683 
-691 PTVKDSMAGTMKDS
+691 
-705 NMVCMPNYNKEDSF
+705 
-719 ILAWVNADTAS
+719 
-730 IEGLDDNLMTLQYTI
+730 
-745 PADAKPGT
+745 PGT

-799 EAEQKKAKPGDLVT
+799 EAEQKKAKPGELVT

-826 SLQIKLKTDVLQ
+826 SLQMKLKTDVLQ

-897 GTKYPITFAPD
+897 GTKYPITFAPN

-930 WIEIEEPDDT
+930 WIEIEEDT
-940 TTTTTTTEETT
+940 TTTTTTTETTTETSTTEPT
-951 TTTEETTTTTEES
+951 TTTETTTETSTTEPTTTTET

-970 TEPTTTTVTTTPTT
+970 TEPTTTTVTTTETSTT
-984 VTTTTTPE
+984 E
-992 PTETTTTTSET
+992 PTT
-1003 TTVTTTTTPTP
+1003 TTVTTTETSTTEPT
-1014 TTTVTTTT
+1014 TTTVTTTETST
-1022 TPTPTTTTTPTP
+1022 TEPTT
-1034 TTTTSETTVTTVT
+1034 TTVT
-1047 TTPTETTTTTAETP
+1047 TTETSTTEPTTTTVTTTETSTTEPTTTTVTTTDTSATTTTTETQP
-1061 APEADLVLEADKVE
+1061 QEANLILEADKVE
-1075 VAAGDTVTYKVKVT
+1075 DAVAGETVTYRIKVT
-1089 KNAKGVASLQMK
+1089 KNTKGVASLQMK
-1101 LKTDALQ
+1101 LKTDVLQ
-1108 VENESIGG
+1108 VENNSIGG
-1116 YVKDSNM
+1116 YVNDNNM
-1123 VCMPNYKQANAF
+1123 VCMPNYGQANAF

-1148 GTNDEFITI
+1148 GTNDEFVTI
-1157 QFTVPAD
+1157 QFKVPAD

-1185 TNGAGEDLVVEGVA
+1185 TNGNGEDLVIESVA

-1204 KATTTTTTTTEE
+1204 KAPVTTTTTSTTEPTTTTETTTE
-1216 STTTTV
+1216 TSTTEPTTTTV
-1222 TTTPTTT
+1222 TTT
-1229 TTPEPTETSTTT
+1229 ETSTT
-1241 SATTTPTTTTTP
+1241 
-1253 EPTETSTTTS
+1253 EPT
-1263 ATTTPTTT
+1263 
-1271 TTPEPTETSTTTSE
+1271 

-1292 TTPTPT
+1292 ETSTTEPT
-1298 TTTSETTVT
+1298 TT
-1307 TVTTTPTE
+1307 TVTTTETSTTE
-1315 TTTTTAET
+1315 PTTTTVTTTET
-1323 PAPEADLVLE
+1323 STTEPTTTTVTTTDTSATTTTSDTQPQIADLVLE

-1346 FPVKVTKNAK
+1346 FPVKVTKNDK

-1370 QVADGSLAGYVQ
+1370 QVVDGSLAGYVQ

-1467 VKPIE
+1467 VAPVTTTTTSTTE
-1472 TTTVTTTTT
+1472 PTTTTVTTT
-1481 PVTTTTT
+1481 
-1488 PEPTETSTTT
+1488 ETSTTEPT
-1498 SETTTVTT
+1498 TTTVTT
-1506 TTTPEPTETS
+1506 TETS
-1516 TTTSET
+1516 TTEPTT
-1522 TTVTTTT
+1522 TTVTTTETST
-1529 TPEPTETSTT
+1529 TEPTTTTVTTTETSTT
-1539 TSESTTETTVT
+1539 EPTTT
-1550 TVTTTPTETT
+1550 TVTTTDTSATT
-1560 TTTAE
+1560 TTTV
-1565 TPAPDADLVLKIDD
+1565 TPSPEADLVLDIDD

-1669 DAEAGTKYPITFADS
+1669 DAEAGTVYPITFADS

-1699 VIEGIN
+1699 VIEGIA

-1712 KDTTTE
+1712 TSTSATTTTE
-1718 TTTTTAEPATSP
+1718 TTVEPATSA
-1730 TTTTTETTVTTSE
+1730 TTTTTETTAATSDTTQTNATTE
-1743 TTNTGD
+1743 TTTG
-1749 TSGTTTETEESMTT
+1749 TEESMTT
-1763 TTNGGDATSE
+1763 TTNGGDATSVTTVTTTP
-1773 TTTTTAVTTTTTAA
+1773 TTTTTT
-1787 GGTTATTKTTPGSS
+1787 GGTTVTTKTTSGSTAKTTT

>member
-47 NAGETVKVPVSL
+47 NAGDTVKVPVSL

-97 MPNYKDAESFILAWV
+97 MPNYTKSDSFILAWV
-112 NANTASLEGTDAEVM
+112 NANTASLEGTDDNVLT
-127 SLEFEIPA
+127 LEFEVPA

-146 ADASEYALEGTNAA
+146 ADASEYALEGTNAE
-160 GVDLN
+160 GTDLS

-176 EGGEVT
+176 EGGDVT
-182 TTTTVTTADTTPVET
+182 TTETTVTTADTTPDVTT
-197 TTTAATTPTPTPGD
+197 TTTAVTTPTPTPGD

-223 KAGETVTLPIALT
+223 KAGETVTLPISLT

-262 TMKDSNMVCMPNYNK
+262 TMKDSNMVCMPNYTK
-277 EDSFILA
+277 EDSFVLA
-284 WVNADTASI
+284 WVNANTASIEGLDENLMTLQFTIPADAEPGTVYPITFADASDYALEGTNAAGDNLKINGVAGAIKVEEEVKPADTQLTIGKVTGKPGETVTLPVALTKNDKGFASVQLKLNTALPTVADSMAGTMKDSNMVCMPNYTKTDSFVLAWVNANTASI
-293 EGLDDNLMTLQYT
+293 EGLDDNLMTLQFT
-306 IPADAKPGTV
+306 IPEDAKPGTV
-316 YPITFADKS
+316 YPITFADNS

-354 APDPDTQLTIGNV
+354 APDPDTQLTIGKV
-367 KGKPGETV
+367 EGAPGETV

-390 VQLKLNTALPTVK
+390 VQLKLNTALPTVA

-418 PNYNKEDSF
+418 PNYTKEDSF
-427 ILAWVNADTA
+427 VLAWVNANTA

-448 LQYTIPADA
+448 LQFTIPEDA
-457 KPGTVYPI
+457 EPGTI
-465 TFADKSDY
+465 
-473 ALEGTNAA
+473 
-481 GENLVIE
+481 
-488 GIDGSITVED
+488 
-498 AVAPDPDTQLTIG
+498 
-511 NVKGKPGETV
+511 
-521 TLPVALTK
+521 
-529 NDKGFASVQLK
+529 
-540 LNTALPTVKDSMA
+540 
-553 GTMKDSNMVCMPN
+553 
-566 YNKEDS
+566 
-572 FILAWV
+572 
-578 NADTASIEGLDDNL
+578 
-592 MTLQYTIPADAKPGT
+592 
-607 VYPITFADKSDYALE
+607 
-622 GTNAAGENLVIEGID
+622 
-637 GSITVED
+637 
-644 AVAPD
+644 
-649 PDTQLTI
+649 
-656 GNVKGKPGETVTLP
+656 
-670 VALTK
+670 
-675 NDKGFASV
+675 
-683 QLKLNTAL
+683 
-691 PTVKDSMAGTMKDS
+691 
-705 NMVCMPNYNKEDSF
+705 
-719 ILAWVNADTAS
+719 
-730 IEGLDDNLMTLQYTI
+730 
-745 PADAKPGT
+745 
-753 VYPITFADKSDY
+753 YPITFADKSDY

-788 KEETPEPDLIL
+788 KEENPEPDLIL

-826 SLQIKLKTDVLQ
+826 SLQMKLHTDVLQ

-861 ANAYILAWVNADTAS
+861 ANAYTLAWVNAGTLS

-897 GTKYPITFAPD
+897 GTKYPITFAPN

-916 NGAGENLNIKGVDG
+916 NGAGENLNIEGVDG

-951 TTTEETTTTTEES
+951 TTET

-970 TEPTTTTVTTTPTT
+970 TEPTTTTVTTT
-984 VTTTTTPE
+984 
-992 PTETTTTTSET
+992 ETS
-1003 TTVTTTTTPTP
+1003 
-1014 TTTVTTTT
+1014 
-1022 TPTPTTTTTPTP
+1022 
-1034 TTTTSETTVTTVT
+1034 
-1047 TTPTETTTTTAETP
+1047 
-1061 APEADLVLEADKVE
+1061 
-1075 VAAGDTVTYKVKVT
+1075 
-1089 KNAKGVASLQMK
+1089 
-1101 LKTDALQ
+1101 
-1108 VENESIGG
+1108 
-1116 YVKDSNM
+1116 
-1123 VCMPNYKQANAF
+1123 
-1135 TLAWVNAG
+1135 
-1143 TLSME
+1143 
-1148 GTNDEFITI
+1148 
-1157 QFTVPAD
+1157 
-1164 AEDGTI
+1164 
-1170 YPITFAPNSEYELAG
+1170 
-1185 TNGAGEDLVVEGVA
+1185 
-1199 GYIKV
+1199 
-1204 KATTTTTTTTEE
+1204 TTEP
-1216 STTTTV
+1216 TTTTV
-1222 TTTPTTT
+1222 TTTETSTTEPTTT
-1229 TTPEPTETSTTT
+1229 TVTTTETTTT
-1241 SATTTPTTTTTP
+1241 EPTTTTV
-1253 EPTETSTTTS
+1253 
-1263 ATTTPTTT
+1263 TTTPTTT

-1333 ADKVEAAPGETVK
+1333 ADKVEVAAGDTVTYK
-1346 FPVKVTKNAK
+1346 VKVTKNVK

-1370 QVADGSLAGYVQ
+1370 QVEDESIGGYVK

-1395 NAFTL
+1395 NSFTL

-1410 EGTNDEFIMLTFE
+1410 EGTNDEFVTIQFTV
-1423 IPEDAEDGTI
+1423 PADAEEGTI

-1441 SEYELAGTNGDG
+1441 SEYELAGTNGNG
-1453 LDLVIEG
+1453 EDLVVEG
-1460 LDGYIKV
+1460 VAGYIKV
-1467 VKPIE
+1467 KAI
-1472 TTTVTTTTT
+1472 TTT
-1481 PVTTTTT
+1481 
-1488 PEPTETSTTT
+1488 TTT

-1539 TSESTTETTVT
+1539 TSATTTVTTTTTPEPTETSTTTSATTTETTVTPAPEADLVLEADKVEAAPGETVKFPVKVTKNAKGVASLQMKLKTDALQVVDGSLAGYVQDSNMVCMPNYKQANAFTLAWVNAGTLSMDGTNDEFMVLTFEIPADAEDGTIYPITFAPNSEYELAGTNGDGLDLVIEGLDGYIKVVKPVETTTTTTTTVTTTTTPEPTETSTTTSATTTETTPEPTETSTTTVTTTTTPEPTETSTTTSESTTETTVT

-1560 TTTAE
+1560 TTTEE

-1608 KTDALQVND
+1608 KTDVLQVND
-1617 GSLSGYVQDSNMV
+1617 GSLSGYVQDNNMV

-1649 TASMEGLNDEFI
+1649 TVSMEGLNDEFI

-1669 DAEAGTKYPITFADS
+1669 DAEAGTKYPITFADN

-1699 VIEGIN
+1699 VIEGLA

-1718 TTTTTAEPATSP
+1718 TTTTTAEPDTSA

-1749 TSGTTTETEESMTT
+1749 TSVTTTETDNSMTT
-1763 TTNGGDATSE
+1763 TTNSGDATSE

-1801 AKTTTA
+1801 VKTTTA

>member
-262 TMKDSNMVCMPNYNK
+262 TMKDSNMVCMPNYTKTDSFILAWVNANTASIEGLDENLMTLQYTIPADAAPGTVYPITFADASDYALEGTNAAGENLKINGVAGAIKVEEEVKPADTQLTIGKVTGKPGETVTLPVALTKNDKGFASVQLKLNTALPTVKDSMAGTMKDSNMVCMPNYTK

-306 IPADAKPGTV
+306 IPEDAKPGTV

-390 VQLKLNTALPTVK
+390 VQLKLNTSLPTVK

-488 GIDGSITVED
+488 GIDGSITVE
-498 AVAPDPDTQLTIG
+498 AEAQDPDTQLTIG
-511 NVKGKPGETV
+511 KVEGAPGETV

-540 LNTALPTVKDSMA
+540 LNTALPTIKDSMA

-592 MTLQYTIPADAKPGT
+592 MTLQFTIP
-607 VYPITFADKSDYALE
+607 E
-622 GTNAAGENLVIEGID
+622 
-637 GSITVED
+637 
-644 AVAPD
+644 
-649 PDTQLTI
+649 
-656 GNVKGKPGETVTLP
+656 
-670 VALTK
+670 
-675 NDKGFASV
+675 
-683 QLKLNTAL
+683 
-691 PTVKDSMAGTMKDS
+691 
-705 NMVCMPNYNKEDSF
+705 
-719 ILAWVNADTAS
+719 
-730 IEGLDDNLMTLQYTI
+730 
-745 PADAKPGT
+745 DAKPGT

-1222 TTTPTTT
+1222 
-1229 TTPEPTETSTTT
+1229 
-1241 SATTTPTTTTTP
+1241 TTTPTTTTTP

>member
-1 MKKIISMLTS
+1 MLTS

-67 SVQLKL
+67 SAQLKL

-146 ADASEYALEGTNAA
+146 ADASEYALEGTNAE

-182 TTTTVTTADTTPVET
+182 TTTTVTTADTTPDVT
-197 TTTAATTPTPTPGD
+197 TTTAVTTPAPTTGD

-262 TMKDSNMVCMPNYNK
+262 TMKDSNMVCMPNYTKTDSFILAWVNADTASIEGLDDNLMTLQYTIPADAKPGTVYPITFADASDYALEGTNAAGENLKINGVAGAIKVEEEVKPADTQLTIGKVTGKPGETVTLPVALTKNDKGFASVQLKLNTSLPTVKDSMAGTMKDSNMVCMPNYTK

-316 YPITFADKS
+316 YPITFADNS

-390 VQLKLNTALPTVK
+390 VQLKLNTSLPTVKDSMAGTMKDSNMVCMPNYTKEDSFILAWVNADTASIEGLDDNLMTLQYTIPEDAKPGTVYPITFADKSDYALEGTNAAGENLVIEGIDGSITVEAEAQDPDTQLTIGKVEGAPGETVTLPVALTKNDKGFASVQLKLNTALPTIK

-448 LQYTIPADA
+448 LQFTIP
-457 KPGTVYPI
+457 
-465 TFADKSDY
+465 
-473 ALEGTNAA
+473 E
-481 GENLVIE
+481 
-488 GIDGSITVED
+488 
-498 AVAPDPDTQLTIG
+498 
-511 NVKGKPGETV
+511 
-521 TLPVALTK
+521 
-529 NDKGFASVQLK
+529 
-540 LNTALPTVKDSMA
+540 
-553 GTMKDSNMVCMPN
+553 
-566 YNKEDS
+566 
-572 FILAWV
+572 
-578 NADTASIEGLDDNL
+578 
-592 MTLQYTIPADAKPGT
+592 
-607 VYPITFADKSDYALE
+607 
-622 GTNAAGENLVIEGID
+622 
-637 GSITVED
+637 
-644 AVAPD
+644 
-649 PDTQLTI
+649 
-656 GNVKGKPGETVTLP
+656 
-670 VALTK
+670 
-675 NDKGFASV
+675 
-683 QLKLNTAL
+683 
-691 PTVKDSMAGTMKDS
+691 
-705 NMVCMPNYNKEDSF
+705 
-719 ILAWVNADTAS
+719 
-730 IEGLDDNLMTLQYTI
+730 
-745 PADAKPGT
+745 DAKPGT

-826 SLQIKLKTDVLQ
+826 SLQMKLKTDVLQ

-897 GTKYPITFAPD
+897 GTKYPITFAPN

-951 TTTEETTTTTEES
+951 TTTEES

-970 TEPTTTTVTTTPTT
+970 TEPTTTTVTTTETSTTEPTT
-984 VTTTTTPE
+984 TTVTTTETSTTEPTTTTVTTTETTTTEPTTTTVTTTETTTTEPTTTTVTTTPTTTTTPE
-992 PTETTTTTSET
+992 PTETSTTTSET
-1003 TTVTTTTTPTP
+1003 TTV
-1014 TTTVTTTT
+1014 
-1022 TPTPTTTTTPTP
+1022 TTTPTP

-1061 APEADLVLEADKVE
+1061 APEADLVLEGDKVE

-1108 VENESIGG
+1108 VEDESIGG

-1164 AEDGTI
+1164 AEEGTI

-1216 STTTTV
+1216 TTTTTEESTTTTV
-1222 TTTPTTT
+1222 
-1229 TTPEPTETSTTT
+1229 
-1241 SATTTPTTTTTP
+1241 
-1253 EPTETSTTTS
+1253 
-1263 ATTTPTTT
+1263 TTTPTTT

-1323 PAPEADLVLE
+1323 PAPKADLVLE

-1370 QVADGSLAGYVQ
+1370 QVVDGSLAGYVQ

-1467 VKPIE
+1467 VAPTP
-1472 TTTVTTTTT
+1472 TTT
-1481 PVTTTTT
+1481 VTTTTT

-1516 TTTSET
+1516 TTTSES

-1749 TSGTTTETEESMTT
+1749 TTVTTSETEESMTT

-1773 TTTTTAVTTTTTAA
+1773 TTTTTAVTTTTKA

>member
-182 TTTTVTTADTTPVET
+182 TTTTVTTADTTADTTPAVT
-197 TTTAATTPTPTPGD
+197 TTTAVTTPAPTPGD

-262 TMKDSNMVCMPNYNK
+262 TMKDSNMVCMPNYTK
-277 EDSFILA
+277 TDSFILA
-284 WVNADTASI
+284 WVNANTASI
-293 EGLDDNLMTLQYT
+293 EGLDENLMTLQFT
-306 IPADAKPGTV
+306 IPADAAPGTV
-316 YPITFADKS
+316 YPITFADAS

-336 ENLVIE
+336 ENLKINGVAGAIK
-342 GIDGSITVEDAV
+342 VEEEVKPA
-354 APDPDTQLTIGNV
+354 DTQLTIGKV
-367 KGKPGETV
+367 TGKPGETV

-390 VQLKLNTALPTVK
+390 VQLKLNTSLPTVK

-448 LQYTIPADA
+448 LQYTIPEDA

-488 GIDGSITVED
+488 GIDGSITVE
-498 AVAPDPDTQLTIG
+498 
-511 NVKGKPGETV
+511 
-521 TLPVALTK
+521 
-529 NDKGFASVQLK
+529 
-540 LNTALPTVKDSMA
+540 
-553 GTMKDSNMVCMPN
+553 
-566 YNKEDS
+566 
-572 FILAWV
+572 
-578 NADTASIEGLDDNL
+578 
-592 MTLQYTIPADAKPGT
+592 
-607 VYPITFADKSDYALE
+607 
-622 GTNAAGENLVIEGID
+622 
-637 GSITVED
+637 
-644 AVAPD
+644 
-649 PDTQLTI
+649 
-656 GNVKGKPGETVTLP
+656 
-670 VALTK
+670 
-675 NDKGFASV
+675 
-683 QLKLNTAL
+683 
-691 PTVKDSMAGTMKDS
+691 
-705 NMVCMPNYNKEDSF
+705 
-719 ILAWVNADTAS
+719 
-730 IEGLDDNLMTLQYTI
+730 
-745 PADAKPGT
+745 
-753 VYPITFADKSDY
+753 
-765 ALEGTNAAGENL
+765 
-777 VIEGIDGYIKV
+777 
-788 KEETPEPDLIL
+788 EEVGGEPDLIL
-799 EAEQKKAKPGDLVT
+799 EAEQKKAKPGELVT

-826 SLQIKLKTDVLQ
+826 SLQMKLKTDVLQ

-897 GTKYPITFAPD
+897 GTKYPITFAPN

-930 WIEIEEPDDT
+930 WIEIEEPEDT

-970 TEPTTTTVTTTPTT
+970 TEPTTTTVTTT
-984 VTTTTTPE
+984 
-992 PTETTTTTSET
+992 ETS
-1003 TTVTTTTTPTP
+1003 
-1014 TTTVTTTT
+1014 
-1022 TPTPTTTTTPTP
+1022 
-1034 TTTTSETTVTTVT
+1034 
-1047 TTPTETTTTTAETP
+1047 
-1061 APEADLVLEADKVE
+1061 
-1075 VAAGDTVTYKVKVT
+1075 
-1089 KNAKGVASLQMK
+1089 
-1101 LKTDALQ
+1101 
-1108 VENESIGG
+1108 
-1116 YVKDSNM
+1116 
-1123 VCMPNYKQANAF
+1123 
-1135 TLAWVNAG
+1135 
-1143 TLSME
+1143 
-1148 GTNDEFITI
+1148 
-1157 QFTVPAD
+1157 
-1164 AEDGTI
+1164 
-1170 YPITFAPNSEYELAG
+1170 
-1185 TNGAGEDLVVEGVA
+1185 
-1199 GYIKV
+1199 
-1204 KATTTTTTTTEE
+1204 TTEP
-1216 STTTTV
+1216 TTTTV
-1222 TTTPTTT
+1222 TTTETTTTEPTTT
-1229 TTPEPTETSTTT
+1229 TV
-1241 SATTTPTTTTTP
+1241 
-1253 EPTETSTTTS
+1253 
-1263 ATTTPTTT
+1263 TTTPTTT

-1323 PAPEADLVLE
+1323 PVPDADLVLE

-1467 VKPIE
+1467 VAPTP

-1481 PVTTTTT
+1481 P
-1488 PEPTETSTTT
+1488 
-1498 SETTTVTT
+1498 VTT

-1773 TTTTTAVTTTTTAA
+1773 TTTTTAVTTTTKAA

>member
-262 TMKDSNMVCMPNYNK
+262 TMKDSNMVCMPNYTKTDSFILAWVNANTASIEGLDENLMTLQYTIPADAAPGTVYPITFADASDYALEGTNAAGENLKINGVAGAIKVEEEVKPADTQLTIGKVTGKPGETVTLPVALTKNDKGFASVQLKLNTALPTVKDSMAGTMKDSNMVCMPNYTK

-306 IPADAKPGTV
+306 IPEDAKPGTV

-390 VQLKLNTALPTVK
+390 VQLKLNTSLPTVK

-488 GIDGSITVED
+488 GIDGSITVE
-498 AVAPDPDTQLTIG
+498 AEAQDPDTQLTIG
-511 NVKGKPGETV
+511 KVEGAPGETV

-540 LNTALPTVKDSMA
+540 LNTALPTIKDSMA

-592 MTLQYTIPADAKPGT
+592 MTLQFTIP
-607 VYPITFADKSDYALE
+607 E
-622 GTNAAGENLVIEGID
+622 
-637 GSITVED
+637 
-644 AVAPD
+644 
-649 PDTQLTI
+649 
-656 GNVKGKPGETVTLP
+656 
-670 VALTK
+670 
-675 NDKGFASV
+675 
-683 QLKLNTAL
+683 
-691 PTVKDSMAGTMKDS
+691 
-705 NMVCMPNYNKEDSF
+705 
-719 ILAWVNADTAS
+719 
-730 IEGLDDNLMTLQYTI
+730 
-745 PADAKPGT
+745 DAKPGT

-826 SLQIKLKTDVLQ
+826 SLQMKLKTDVLQ

-897 GTKYPITFAPD
+897 GTKYPITFAPN

-1014 TTTVTTTT
+1014 TTTV
-1022 TPTPTTTTTPTP
+1022 TTTTTPTP

-1164 AEDGTI
+1164 AEEGTI

-1216 STTTTV
+1216 TTTTTEESTTETSTTEPTTTTVTTTETTTTEPTTTTV
-1222 TTTPTTT
+1222 TTTPTTV
-1229 TTPEPTETSTTT
+1229 
-1241 SATTTPTTTTTP
+1241 
-1253 EPTETSTTTS
+1253 
-1263 ATTTPTTT
+1263 TTT

-1298 TTTSETTVT
+1298 TTTEETTVT

-1467 VKPIE
+1467 VAPTP

-1539 TSESTTETTVT
+1539 TSETTTETTVT

-1773 TTTTTAVTTTTTAA
+1773 TTTTTAVTTTTKAA

>member
-262 TMKDSNMVCMPNYNK
+262 TMKDSNMVCMPNYTKTDSFILAWVNANTASIEGLDENLMTLQYTIPADAAPGTVYPITFADASDYALEGTNAAGENLKINGVAGAIKVEEEVKPADTQLTIGKVTGKPGETVTLPVALTKNDKGFASVQLKLNTSLPTVKDSMAGTMKDSNMVCMPNYTK

-342 GIDGSITVEDAV
+342 GIDGSITVEEEV
-354 APDPDTQLTIGNV
+354 GDPDTQLTIGKV
-367 KGKPGETV
+367 EGAPGETV

-390 VQLKLNTALPTVK
+390 VQLKLNTSLPTVK

-448 LQYTIPADA
+448 LQFTIP
-457 KPGTVYPI
+457 
-465 TFADKSDY
+465 
-473 ALEGTNAA
+473 E
-481 GENLVIE
+481 
-488 GIDGSITVED
+488 
-498 AVAPDPDTQLTIG
+498 
-511 NVKGKPGETV
+511 
-521 TLPVALTK
+521 
-529 NDKGFASVQLK
+529 
-540 LNTALPTVKDSMA
+540 
-553 GTMKDSNMVCMPN
+553 
-566 YNKEDS
+566 
-572 FILAWV
+572 
-578 NADTASIEGLDDNL
+578 
-592 MTLQYTIPADAKPGT
+592 
-607 VYPITFADKSDYALE
+607 
-622 GTNAAGENLVIEGID
+622 
-637 GSITVED
+637 
-644 AVAPD
+644 
-649 PDTQLTI
+649 
-656 GNVKGKPGETVTLP
+656 
-670 VALTK
+670 
-675 NDKGFASV
+675 
-683 QLKLNTAL
+683 
-691 PTVKDSMAGTMKDS
+691 
-705 NMVCMPNYNKEDSF
+705 
-719 ILAWVNADTAS
+719 
-730 IEGLDDNLMTLQYTI
+730 
-745 PADAKPGT
+745 DAKPGT

-788 KEETPEPDLIL
+788 KEEAGEPDLIL
-799 EAEQKKAKPGDLVT
+799 EAEQKKAKPGELVT

-826 SLQIKLKTDVLQ
+826 SLQMKLKTDVLQ

-897 GTKYPITFAPD
+897 GTKYPITFAPN

-970 TEPTTTTVTTTPTT
+970 TEPTTTTVTTTETSTTEPTTTTVTTTETTTTEPTTTTVTTTPTT

-992 PTETTTTTSET
+992 PTETSTTTSET

-1014 TTTVTTTT
+1014 TTTTE
-1022 TPTPTTTTTPTP
+1022 
-1034 TTTTSETTVTTVT
+1034 ETTVTTVT

-1108 VENESIGG
+1108 VEDESIGG

-1170 YPITFAPNSEYELAG
+1170 YQITFAPNSEYELAG

-1216 STTTTV
+1216 TTTTTEESTTTTEESTTTTEESTTETSTTEPTTTTV
-1222 TTTPTTT
+1222 TTTPTTV
-1229 TTPEPTETSTTT
+1229 
-1241 SATTTPTTTTTP
+1241 
-1253 EPTETSTTTS
+1253 
-1263 ATTTPTTT
+1263 TTT

-1400 AWVNAGTLSM
+1400 AWDNAGTLSM

-1539 TSESTTETTVT
+1539 TSETTTETTVT

-1684 SEYELAGTNGNAEDL
+1684 SEYELAGTNGSAEDL

-1743 TTNTGD
+1743 TTNTGN

-1773 TTTTTAVTTTTTAA
+1773 TTTTTAVTTTTKAA

>member
-262 TMKDSNMVCMPNYNK
+262 TMKDSNMVCMPNYTKTDSFILAWVNANTASIEGLDENLMTLQYTIPADAAPGTVYPITFADASDYALEGTNAAGENLKINGVAGAIKVEEEVKPADTQLTIGKVTGKPGETVTLPVALTKNDKGFASVQLKLNTALPTVKDSMAGTMKDSNMVCMPNYTK

-306 IPADAKPGTV
+306 IPEDAKPGTV

-390 VQLKLNTALPTVK
+390 VQLKLNTSLPTVK

-488 GIDGSITVED
+488 GIDGSITVE
-498 AVAPDPDTQLTIG
+498 AEAQDPDTQLTIG
-511 NVKGKPGETV
+511 KVEGAPGETV

-540 LNTALPTVKDSMA
+540 LNTALPTIKDSMA

-592 MTLQYTIPADAKPGT
+592 MTLQFTIP
-607 VYPITFADKSDYALE
+607 E
-622 GTNAAGENLVIEGID
+622 
-637 GSITVED
+637 
-644 AVAPD
+644 
-649 PDTQLTI
+649 
-656 GNVKGKPGETVTLP
+656 
-670 VALTK
+670 
-675 NDKGFASV
+675 
-683 QLKLNTAL
+683 
-691 PTVKDSMAGTMKDS
+691 
-705 NMVCMPNYNKEDSF
+705 
-719 ILAWVNADTAS
+719 
-730 IEGLDDNLMTLQYTI
+730 
-745 PADAKPGT
+745 DAKPGT

-1222 TTTPTTT
+1222 
-1229 TTPEPTETSTTT
+1229 
-1241 SATTTPTTTTTP
+1241 
-1253 EPTETSTTTS
+1253 
-1263 ATTTPTTT
+1263 TTTPTTT